1 MTLYAGIDVGSGY
14 TKAVLLD
21 GDGAIVGRGITHSGA
36 DFSAAAER
44 ARDEALADASA
55 TVGALSGC
63 VSTGYGRNNVAF
75 ADSSRTEIDCHARGA
90 YYHFPQA
97 MTVVDIGGQDNKVI
111 RVDERGRRID
121 FNMNRK
127 CAAGTGSF
135 LEEIAFWLK
144 IPLDELSELADRSSN
159 PDVKLGSYCTV
170 FAKTEVLARI
180 REGVQVEDLAR
191 AAIESVAKRV
201 LESRVITGTVV
212 LTGGV
217 VAHVPRM
224 TQILAEVLGTPVE
237 VPPDP
242 QLTGALGAA
251 LVARKIPTS

>member
-1 MTLYAGIDVGSGY
+1 
-14 TKAVLLD
+14 
-21 GDGAIVGRGITHSGA
+21 
-36 DFSAAAER
+36 
-44 ARDEALADASA
+44 
-55 TVGALSGC
+55 
-63 VSTGYGRNNVAF
+63 
-75 ADSSRTEIDCHARGA
+75 
-90 YYHFPQA
+90 

-111 RVDERGRRID
+111 RVDDRGRRID

-144 IPLDELSELADRSSN
+144 IPLEEFSDLADRSTN

-180 REGVQVEDLAR
+180 REGVKVEDLAR

-201 LESRVITGTVV
+201 LEARVITGTVV

-217 VAHVPRM
+217 VAHVPRV
-224 TQILAEVLGTPVE
+224 TSTLAKVLGTEVR
-237 VPPDP
+237 VPPEP
-242 QLTGALGAA
+242 QHTGALGAA
-251 LVARKIPTS
+251 LAARKIATS